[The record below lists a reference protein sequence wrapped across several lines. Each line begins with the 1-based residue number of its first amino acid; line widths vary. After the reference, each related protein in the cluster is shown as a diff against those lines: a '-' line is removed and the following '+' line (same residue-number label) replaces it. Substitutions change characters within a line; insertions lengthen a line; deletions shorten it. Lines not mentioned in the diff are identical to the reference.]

1 MTLLALFSRG
11 FALGFAASATPGPL
25 TGYMMNISLKHGW
38 RRALWV
44 IVSPLIVDI
53 PIILAVLL
61 ALGTMEAVVPRVVD
75 VIQVIGGAFV
85 LYLAWGAWSDFRT
98 GNTLADSPTPEP
110 TPAISNR
117 GTLTRAMLL
126 NALSPGPYLFWTLA
140 NGPLLQQ
147 ALEQSALHAIIF
159 LVVFYGTFLGML
171 TAQAFALDRL
181 RRLDPRLMRGMLLAA
196 SLLLAGVGGWLLVTG
211 LRALGVF

>member
-1 MTLLALFSRG
+1 MTLFTLLSRG
-11 FALGFAASATPGPL
+11 FALGFAASVTPGPL
-25 TGYMMNISLKHGW
+25 TGYMMNVSLKHGW

-61 ALGTMEAVVPRVVD
+61 ALDAIATRLPQFIDIIRGV
-75 VIQVIGGAFV
+75 GGIFV
-85 LYLAWGAWSDFRT
+85 LYLAWGAWNDFRAGT
-98 GNTLADSPTPEP
+98 TATEIDTPQQVGDL
-110 TPAISNR
+110 N
-117 GTLTRAMLL
+117 LTILPKAMLL

-147 ALEQSALHAIIF
+147 ALEQSPLHGIIF
-159 LVVFYGTFLGML
+159 LIAFYGTFLGLL

-181 RRLDPRLMRGMLLAA
+181 RRLDARLMRGMLLAA
-196 SLLLAGVGGWLLVTG
+196 CVLLAGVGGWLLVTG
-211 LRALGVF
+211 LIALGLF